1 MLKAL
6 AATLI
11 ALICSLALTARAVAD
26 DPVSD
31 DSRKD
36 DSRKIDIPAG
46 DLMTAIES
54 LAKKAGI
61 EIVYRSD
68 QLQGLHTQG
77 VTGRFTAHE
86 AVMRLL
92 AGTPLMLRRDPS
104 GAMLIVIAGKGSASL
119 RRQSQSRREDTRVAE
134 RKTGAAR
141 NSRGVASAHSSV
153 GNSPVRGPQADLPG
167 GLAVEEVTVTGSR
180 IARPALQSTAPHTS
194 LSRAEILESG
204 HLSIADTLVEVPG
217 VEYDVSLTNSQ
228 IATHASGLSTVSL
241 RNLGANRTLVLID
254 GHRTVS
260 NSISPTAV
268 SLDTI
273 PADMVERIEVM
284 TGGASAVY
292 GSDAVAGVV
301 NIITQRD
308 FEGVRSSVRAG
319 GLSDG
324 GNTERA
330 ATLTAG
336 SRFASDRAYGLVAL
350 SWDEQTGLGSN
361 ARDWALRPVHFDA
374 ATNSLIDPGLS
385 STIPG
390 GRFSGRRFF
399 FNEAGLQSGFETARD
414 GFNDRP
420 FGTLIIPRERFLA
433 GGKLEVAL
441 ADTANAFVHV
451 QFASVE
457 TNSPRRPDGIDS
469 AELGIRGA
477 TTAPGNGRIP
487 LTNPFVPAEILA
499 DATARGQP
507 GVEFARRIMELGP
520 QARRNDRDTWRAWMG
535 FRGTFADA
543 WSFANDWQWEAAY
556 SHGRFDF
563 EQVRTNGIRFSHLRS
578 ALDIEADPADPAAF
592 RCRDAAARAQGCVPI
607 DLFGVG
613 SISEAAAAYIR
624 VPSRLEGTLSQNVLS
639 ANATGTLPGLA
650 AGPVHVALGAE
661 YRREQESVVP
671 DPISESGDTSL
682 TPVPTIKGQ
691 FDVAEVFLEAVVPLL
706 RERPFIHDLGVEAAV
721 RLADYSQPNVDKVS
735 SFKVGGDWAPTQDV
749 RIRAQFARAQRAPDI
764 TELFSPARGDFD
776 DVDDPCNS
784 VTAATA
790 GVVAQNCR
798 AAPGIAA
805 QIAAAGVFV
814 QNTRNVFAPNSGN
827 LNLAEE
833 TADTVTAGI
842 VLTPRFAPRLTAS
855 ADYYRIEI
863 ADAIDFVDSQRML
876 DQCYRAVTEFLAN
889 RYCHAITRGP
899 GGQISRILNQEQNL
913 GRIVS
918 SGIDTSVR
926 YSLDF
931 ADLTSLARLRGALDL
946 SLLHTHVLELHEA
959 FTGVDGASVVAE
971 ERGEIGNFTD
981 RWRATLGWS
990 HGGWRLRWRARY
1002 LSAALDSRERAAFFA
1017 SRGITDPLFLHVPSY
1032 MTHDVHMHY
1041 EFGSDMRV
1049 RLSLGANNVFNE
1061 IGPFLPA
1068 GTDSGGSSNFN
1079 GAYEIGGRF
1088 MYGQIHVTF

>member
-1 MLKAL
+1 MLRAL
-6 AATLI
+6 AATLV
-11 ALICSLALTARAVAD
+11 ALICSLALTARAAD
-26 DPVSD
+26 DPVSNIPVSD
-31 DSRKD
+31 DSRQ
-36 DSRKIDIPAG
+36 IDIPAG
-46 DLMTAIES
+46 DLTTAIES

-68 QLQGLHTQG
+68 QLQGLHTPG

-92 AGTPLMLRRDPS
+92 EGTPLMLRRDPS
-104 GAMLIVIAGKGSASL
+104 GAMLIVVAGKGSASL
-119 RRQSQSRREDTRVAE
+119 RRQSQSRREDARVAE

-141 NSRGVASAHSSV
+141 NSRGVASAHSAV
-153 GNSPVRGPQADLPG
+153 GNSLVRGPQADLPG
-167 GLAVEEVTVTGSR
+167 GLALEEVTVTGSR
-180 IARPALQSTAPHTS
+180 IARPALQSTAPLTS
-194 LSRAEILESG
+194 FSRAEILESG
-204 HLSIADTLVEVPG
+204 HLSIADTLVEAPG

-260 NSISPTAV
+260 NSISAAAV

-350 SWDEQTGLGSN
+350 SWDEQTGLRSN

-374 ATNSLIDPGLS
+374 ATNSLIDPALS

-420 FGTLIIPRERFLA
+420 LGTLIIPRERFLA

-457 TNSPRRPDGIDS
+457 TNSPRRPDGVDS

-477 TTAPGNGRIP
+477 TSAPDNGRIP
-487 LTNPFVPAEILA
+487 LTNPFVPVEILA
-499 DATARGQP
+499 DATARGQL
-507 GVEFARRIMELGP
+507 GVEFARRLMELGP
-520 QARRNDRDTWRAWMG
+520 QARRNDRDTRRAWMG
-535 FRGTFADA
+535 FRGG
-543 WSFANDWQWEAAY
+543 FANAWQWEAAY
-556 SHGRFDF
+556 SYGRFDF

-578 ALDIEADPADPAAF
+578 ALDVEADPADPAAF
-592 RCRDAAARAQGCVPI
+592 RCRDAAARALGCVPI

-624 VPSRLEGTLSQNVLS
+624 VPSRLEGTLRQDVLS

-682 TPVPTIKGQ
+682 TPIPTIKGQ

-721 RLADYSQPNVDKVS
+721 RFADYSQPNVDKVS

-776 DVDDPCNS
+776 DVDDPCDN
-784 VTAATA
+784 VTAATT
-790 GVVAQNCR
+790 GVIAQNCR

-805 QIAAAGVFV
+805 QIAATGIFV

-827 LNLAEE
+827 LNLSEE
-833 TADTVTAGI
+833 TADTVTAGV

-863 ADAIDFVDSQRML
+863 ADGIDFVDSQRML
-876 DQCYRAVTEFLAN
+876 DQCYRAVMEFPAN
-889 RYCHAITRGP
+889 RYCHAITRTP
-899 GGQISRILNQEQNL
+899 GGQISQILNQEQNL
-913 GRIVS
+913 SRIVS

-926 YSLDF
+926 YSLDL
-931 ADLTSLARLRGALDL
+931 ADLTSLASLRGALDL
-946 SLLHTHVLELHEA
+946 SFLHTHVLDLHEA
-959 FTGVDGASVVAE
+959 FSGVDRASVVDE
-971 ERGEIGNFTD
+971 ERGEIGNFTN

-1002 LSAALDSRERAAFFA
+1002 LSAALDSQERAAFFA
-1017 SRGITDPLFLHVPSY
+1017 SRGITDPHFLHAPSY
-1032 MTHDVHMHY
+1032 ITHDIHTHY

-1049 RLSLGANNVFNE
+1049 RLSLGANNIFNE

-1079 GAYEIGGRF
+1079 GAYDIGGRF